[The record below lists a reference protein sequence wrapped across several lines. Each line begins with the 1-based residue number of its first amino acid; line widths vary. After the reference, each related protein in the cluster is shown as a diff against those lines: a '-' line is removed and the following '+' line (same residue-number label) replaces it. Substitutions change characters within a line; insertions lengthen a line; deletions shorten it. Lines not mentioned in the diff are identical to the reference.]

1 LYKEADGLRIWTMR
15 FPTLSALAILISWSA
30 APAKEPTF
38 EWVATG
44 GGAGN
49 GKTRAINVDRE
60 GNVFLA
66 GEVSGDGKFGDVAMK
81 TSGAM
86 DAFVAKV
93 DPKGHFLWF
102 QTLGGKMIDRCYGV
116 ACDKEGNVYVTG
128 HNQKTEAP
136 MPGKGPTTGGDY
148 DIFVAK
154 YDPNGKQLWMRTGG
168 GKGYDYGHGLV
179 VDHKGDVVITGGV
192 VGESH
197 FGDLAVPND
206 PGSHVFCA
214 KYNAEGKLL
223 WVKTSTGKNSSN
235 EGEALSVDGQ
245 DNIYIGGGCSG
256 PGTFGTKEIK
266 AVGKGRNA
274 FVLKLNAEG
283 EAQWATVHS
292 GDPSCITS
300 NITAD
305 TQGRVWTSG
314 IFVGKATFG
323 GETFAT
329 TTDPKDKDGF
339 VAHYD
344 TNGNL
349 LWAHAIQ
356 GPQID
361 YGLGIA
367 TDGKGQSFLV
377 GEFMDT
383 TKLAGGTLQS
393 RGSQDIYVA
402 GFDEKGTLEWLVQAG
417 GEKGDNCYTA
427 ACDGMGALVVGGACV
442 GPATFGDQKVEATK
456 SAHLYGAK
464 LRVK

>member
-1 LYKEADGLRIWTMR
+1 MRIGTMR
-15 FPTLSALAILISWSA
+15 FLKLYALAASLTLSGSIFAQAK
-30 APAKEPTF
+30 APSF

-66 GEVSGDGKFGDVAMK
+66 GEVSGEGKFGDVGMK
-81 TSGAM
+81 SAGAM

-102 QTLGGKMIDRCYGV
+102 QTLGSKMIDRSYGV
-116 ACDKEGNVYVTG
+116 ACDKAGNAYITG
-128 HNQKTEAP
+128 HNQITEAP
-136 MPGKGPTTGGDY
+136 LPGKGPTSGGDY

-154 YDPNGKQLWMRTGG
+154 YDPNGKQQWVRTAG
-168 GKGYDYGHGLV
+168 GKGYNYGHGIA
-179 VDHKGDVVITGGV
+179 VDSKGDIIITGGV
-192 VGESH
+192 KGDSH
-197 FGDLAVPND
+197 FGDLAVPNENEN
-206 PGSHVFCA
+206 HVFCA
-214 KYNAEGKLL
+214 KYDTEGKLL
-223 WVKTSTGKNSSN
+223 WVKTSSGKGSSN

-256 PGTFGTKEIK
+256 PGMFGTQELK
-266 AVGKGRNA
+266 AGKTRSA
-274 FVLKLNAEG
+274 FVLKLNAQG
-283 EAQWATVHS
+283 EAQWATIHP
-292 GDPSCITS
+292 GDPTNIVS

-305 TQGRVWTSG
+305 AQGRVWISG
-314 IFVGKATFG
+314 IFQGKATIG
-323 GETFAT
+323 SETFST
-329 TTDPKDKDGF
+329 TADPKDKDGW

-344 TNGNL
+344 TKGNL
-349 LWAHAIQ
+349 LWTHALQ

-367 TDGKGQSFLV
+367 TDGKGRSFLV
-377 GEFMDT
+377 GEFMET
-383 TKLAGGTLQS
+383 THLAGSTLQS

-402 GFDEKGTLEWLVQAG
+402 AFDERGTLEWLIQAG

-427 ACDGMGALVVGGACV
+427 VCDATGALVIGGACA
-442 GPATFGDQKVEATK
+442 GPASFGDQKVEANK
-456 SAHLYGAK
+456 YAHLYGAK